1 MINSPLLYSIQVFI
15 GQECPR
21 AHIPILKIA
30 FCAFGNAVAGWIDPK
45 FCFTFH
51 FRNEDKNLHKH
62 DDKYISRKKGWNI
75 KDTLSFIHKIVSTLF
90 LLQYSLLPSL
100 KCNFQGEVIHQNI
113 KAGHYLTQTTF
124 YLKARHSTSK
134 VIFIKKFSFFSWASL
149 IREIFCPGAP
159 TCGPCCWCLL
169 PFLSRSPAQNWGR
182 CCKKKLYIL

>member
-21 AHIPILKIA
+21 AHIPILEIA

-51 FRNEDKNLHKH
+51 FRNEDKNLPKH

-75 KDTLSFIHKIVSTLF
+75 KDTLSFIHKTVSTLF

-113 KAGHYLTQTTF
+113 KAEHYLTQTTF

-134 VIFIKKFSFFSWASL
+134 VIFIKKILFFQLSFFNQ
-149 IREIFCPGAP
+149 RD
-159 TCGPCCWCLL
+159 
-169 PFLSRSPAQNWGR
+169 FLSRRTYMWPLLLMSLAFS
-182 CCKKKLYIL
+182 IS